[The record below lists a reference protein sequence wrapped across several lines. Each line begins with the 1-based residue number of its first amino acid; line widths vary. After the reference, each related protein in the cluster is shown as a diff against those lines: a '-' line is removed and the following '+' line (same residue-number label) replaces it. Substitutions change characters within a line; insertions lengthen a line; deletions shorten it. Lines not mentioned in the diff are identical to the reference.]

1 MSYVETYILFEM
13 VKKMSNKSL
22 QELEALRERLEA
34 DVRRSRLL
42 QADGLT
48 RNTPL
53 IRNLDQV
60 KRDIAEAKKNEGK

>member
-1 MSYVETYILFEM
+1 MTQ
-13 VKKMSNKSL
+13 KTL
-22 QELEALRERLEA
+22 QELNALRERLEA

-53 IRNLDQV
+53 IRNLEQV
-60 KRDIAEAKKNEGK
+60 KRDIAEAKKTEGK